1 MINMK
6 STDFNTLRDSEGKGI
21 LGCIGAIV
29 LFAAI
34 IFVGIK
40 LGPIYYSNYLFE
52 EDLKTLVSRAGA
64 RYIPDDTIITEA
76 VELAQKNHIN
86 LTHENAKNNIKIERI
101 AGLLH
106 ITVQYSVPVDFLILR
121 RNWRFQIKLSTFTP

>member
-1 MINMK
+1 
-6 STDFNTLRDSEGKGI
+6 
-21 LGCIGAIV
+21 
-29 LFAAI
+29 
-34 IFVGIK
+34 
-40 LGPIYYSNYLFE
+40 
-52 EDLKTLVSRAGA
+52 
-64 RYIPDDTIITEA
+64 

-86 LTHENAKNNIKIERI
+86 LTHENARNNIKIERI